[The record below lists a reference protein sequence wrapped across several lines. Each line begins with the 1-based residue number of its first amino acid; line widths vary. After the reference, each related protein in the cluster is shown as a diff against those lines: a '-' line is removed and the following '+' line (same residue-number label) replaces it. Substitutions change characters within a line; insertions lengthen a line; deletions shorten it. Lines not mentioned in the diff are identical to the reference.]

1 MYVLGTINESYFVAQ
16 PIRKISS
23 SMKSRNLKGNTKNN
37 VSLWEFIWFKLRLL
51 SSGK

>member
-1 MYVLGTINESYFVAQ
+1 VYALGNINESYFVAQ
-16 PIRKISS
+16 PLRKISS
-23 SMKSRNLKGNTKNN
+23 SIKPRNLKVNTKNN